1 MENVHVPG
9 KEILPP
15 PSAPSPQFRLSG
27 SSWALL
33 LLQSPTASNSLPS
46 APSKEVLINALHFAA
61 SQALI
66 ARRIMISF
74 FLVVSKQIW
83 RTACPRGA
91 DTPQPRC
98 SRAQRRQQGAKFT
111 LITALNWSL
120 SGQSP
125 ARVLWADTHCRPV
138 GDLCWRGALC
148 QGSSSVSPGTSGT
161 SGVPAAELPR
171 GPLKWKLKRSVSP
184 WE

>member
-1 MENVHVPG
+1 MPAVIGRAFERHTERDNVVIYPHTHRLMENVHVPH

-15 PSAPSPQFRLSG
+15 PSAPSPQFRLPG

-74 FLVVSKQIW
+74 FLVVSKQSGGQ
-83 RTACPRGA
+83 RALPVQ
-91 DTPQPRC
+91 TPP
-98 SRAQRRQQGAKFT
+98 
-111 LITALNWSL
+111 
-120 SGQSP
+120 SP
-125 ARVLWADTHCRPV
+125 AAA
-138 GDLCWRGALC
+138 GQRG
-148 QGSSSVSPGTSGT
+148 GSKVPNSP
-161 SGVPAAELPR
+161 
-171 GPLKWKLKRSVSP
+171 
-184 WE
+184 